1 MHNIFVTNNNIY
13 IFRKVLFNEH
23 IENNI
28 PPWVGDRP
36 GGYHWG
42 ADEAENVGAQ
52 VADAGA
58 GDGNDVNQR

>member
-1 MHNIFVTNNNIY
+1 M
-13 IFRKVLFNEH
+13 LFNEH